1 MARAQFAQYGMNDVP
16 DEYLDNY
23 AQDMVKKDEY
33 SNAIVDRT
41 IDRKLTQVMKN
52 VVKLGIKKVT
62 FEDFRNIVKG

>member
-1 MARAQFAQYGMNDVP
+1 MNDVP

-23 AQDMVKKDEY
+23 AQDMVKKEEY
-33 SNAIVDRT
+33 TNAIVDRT

>member
-1 MARAQFAQYGMNDVP
+1 MALP
-16 DEYLDNY
+16 DSLDIVNLWMGTPMKEEYT
-23 AQDMVKKDEY
+23 
-33 SNAIVDRT
+33 NAIVDRT